1 MIRKSGNRFSDKLML
16 HVGKPERDRFNSNT
30 IALKGAIMDVAGW
43 LRNLGLERYEA
54 VFRDNAI
61 DETVLHDLTESH
73 LRELGFPLGARIR
86 LLKAIAALRVDTQ
99 PTGFA
104 ADGAPAHVPVD
115 AAERRQVTVM
125 FADLVGST
133 ALSARMDPE
142 DLREVISAYQRCVAE
157 TVRRFGGFVAK
168 YMGDGVLVYFGYPQA
183 HEDDAERAVRA
194 ALELIPALAAVKTR
208 AALQAR
214 VGIATGLVVVGD
226 LIGSGE
232 AQERGIVGETPNL
245 ASRLQGMAAPN
256 TVLIAESTRRLLG
269 NLFELE
275 EVGTSGGSKGL
286 ARPLRAWAAL
296 RVSSVA
302 SRFEALHASGLIDLV
317 GREEENELLLRR
329 WSRAKTG
336 AGQVVL
342 LAGEPGIGKSR
353 LTVALLKSVAPE
365 PHTRLRYFCS
375 PHHTDSAFYPVI
387 GQMERAAGLAYTD
400 TPKAKLD
407 KLDALLALTSTSK
420 QDAALF
426 AEMLS
431 LPNDGRYP
439 KLQLTPEQRRQG
451 MLEALGAQ
459 LKALTSKNPVLMIFE
474 DAHWTD
480 PTSLEAFGRAVNRV
494 ATVPVL
500 LIVTFRPEF
509 DAPWIGRPHVT
520 ALTLNRLAEREV
532 AILIDRVS
540 GDKRLPANVRQ
551 DIIERTDGIPLFVEE
566 ITKAVLEAESHG
578 AAEQTL
584 AAIPF
589 SALEVPASLH
599 ASLLARLDRLGPA
612 KEVAQVGAAIGRGF
626 SHALLAAVMRKP
638 EAQLNEALDR
648 LVSAGLLF
656 RQGSPPTATYLFK
669 HALVQDAAHSTL
681 LREPRRALHARIAE
695 TLESEFADH
704 VERQPEL
711 LARHCT
717 EAGLIEKA
725 APLWGKAG
733 QRSLDRSALLEAIEQ
748 ITRALNQIAALPGS
762 AALRREQIKLQVAL
776 LTPLIHVR
784 GHAAP
789 ETKAAAEQARLLI
802 EQAEAIGEP
811 PEDPLLLFSLLYAFW
826 VASFVAFRGDMM
838 RELAAHFLALAEK
851 QGSTVPLMVGHRN
864 MGVSLLHTG
873 DIEEALGH
881 IDQAMALYD
890 PVEHR
895 QLATRFGQDVRVAL
909 SFYQSLAR
917 WPLGYPEVAL
927 ADADRAIKDAR
938 DIGQAATLMAALTLT
953 SLTHIHCGSYPA
965 AKLQLDEAIT
975 LADEKGALFW
985 KTGAMLVAGCLL
997 AATGKAADSV
1007 SMITSGLNSWRQTG
1021 TTVWTPA
1028 YFSYLARAHADLG
1041 HFDEASRSI
1050 GEAMSAVKTTRE
1062 TWYEAEIHRI
1072 AGEIALRRAE
1082 PDATKAE
1089 ACFERALAVAR
1100 AQRAKS
1106 WELRAAM
1113 SLARLKR
1120 DQGRSDVGRNL
1131 LAPVYE
1137 WFTEGFETV
1146 DLKEAKSLLKALG

>member
-1 MIRKSGNRFSDKLML
+1 MQQ
-16 HVGKPERDRFNSNT
+16 
-30 IALKGAIMDVAGW
+30 IADW
-43 LRNLGLERYEA
+43 LENLGLGRYAQRFAENDINFSILSDLTDQNLKELGVSSLGHRRQLLRAIAELTSVEKNEPTPAVAAPTA
-54 VFRDNAI
+54 VFPQS
-61 DETVLHDLTESH
+61 HD
-73 LRELGFPLGARIR
+73 
-86 LLKAIAALRVDTQ
+86 V
-99 PTGFA
+99 
-104 ADGAPAHVPVD
+104 
-115 AAERRQVTVM
+115 AERRQVTVM
-125 FADLVGST
+125 FSDLVGST
-133 ALSARMDPE
+133 ALSARIDPE
-142 DLREVISAYQRCVAE
+142 DLREVISVYQKCVAE
-157 TVRRFGGFVAK
+157 TVQRFGGFVAK

-194 ALELIPALAAVKTR
+194 GLELIAAVGGLKSSAPLQTR
-208 AALQAR
+208 L
-214 VGIATGLVVVGD
+214 GIATGLVVVGD

-232 AQERGIVGETPNL
+232 AHERRIIGETPNI
-245 ASRLQGMAAPN
+245 AARLQG
-256 TVLIAESTRRLLG
+256 IAEPNGVVIAEGTRKLLG

-275 EVGTSGGSKGL
+275 ELGAKDLKGI
-286 ARPLRAWAAL
+286 AVPVRAWAAL
-296 RVSSVA
+296 RASSVE
-302 SRFEALHASGLIDLV
+302 SRFEALHTSGLTALV
-317 GREEENELLLRR
+317 DREEELELLLRR
-329 WSRAKTG
+329 WSKAKAG
-336 AGQVVL
+336 EGQVAL
-342 LAGEPGIGKSR
+342 LSGEAGIGKSR
-353 LTVALLKSVAPE
+353 LTAALLERLTSE

-375 PHHTDSAFYPVI
+375 PQHTDSAFYPI
-387 GQMERAAGLAYTD
+387 ISQMERAAGITHDDALPT
-400 TPKAKLD
+400 KLD
-407 KLDALLALTSTSK
+407 KLDAMLAQSSTSAH
-420 QDAALF
+420 DAALL

-431 LPNDGRYP
+431 LLNDGRYP
-439 KLQLTPEQRRQG
+439 PLDPDPHRRRQRT
-451 MLEALGAQ
+451 LEALNLQ
-459 LKALTSKNPVLMIFE
+459 MEVLSRSNPVLTIVE
-474 DAHWTD
+474 DVHWSD
-480 PTSLEAFGRAVNRV
+480 PTSLEAFGRAVDRV
-494 ATVPVL
+494 ASHRVL

-509 DAPWIGRPHVT
+509 DAPWIGRSHVT
-520 ALTLNRLAEREV
+520 ALTLNRLEEREV
-532 AILIDRVS
+532 AILIDSVS

-656 RQGSPPTATYLFK
+656 RQGLPPNATYLFK
-669 HALVQDAAHSTL
+669 HALVQDAARSTL

-695 TLESEFADH
+695 TLESEFADL

-733 QRSLDRSALLEAIEQ
+733 QRSLDRSALLESIEQ
-748 ITRALNQIAALPGS
+748 ITRALDQIAALPGS
-762 AALRREQIKLQVAL
+762 AALRREQIKLQVAV
-776 LTPLIHVR
+776 LTPLIHVK

-873 DIEEALGH
+873 DIEEALLH

-890 PVEHR
+890 PVDHR

-985 KTGAMLVAGCLL
+985 KTGVMLVAGCLL
-997 AATGKAADSV
+997 TASGKAADAV
-1007 SMITSGLNSWRQTG
+1007 PMVTSGLASWRQTG

-1041 HFDEASRSI
+1041 HFDEASRAI
-1050 GEAMSAVKTTRE
+1050 GEAISAVQTTRE

-1106 WELRAAM
+1106 WELRAAI
-1113 SLARLKR
+1113 SLARLWR
-1120 DQGRSDVGRNL
+1120 DQGKRHEARDF
-1131 LAPVYE
+1131 LAPVYG
-1137 WFTEGFETV
+1137 WFTEGFDTV
-1146 DLKEAKSLLKALG
+1146 DLKEATALLEELCA